1 MPSYT
6 ILVVDDEKNI
16 LSTIRTTLRSGDYE
30 VLATD
35 SPHEGLDLYEKHHID
50 LAILDIL
57 MPGLDGLAM
66 LEIIKRKRPDSTVI
80 MMSGHGTIS
89 TAVQATKLG
98 AYDFLEKPL
107 SREKL
112 LLTVERAIEFKR
124 LESENIA
131 LRSQIAE
138 KYDMVGQSRA
148 MKELYRQIETVGPTP
163 GRVLIR
169 GENGTGKELVARALH
184 SASARSGNPFVRV
197 NCAAIPHDLIESEL
211 FGHEKGAF
219 TGATAMRRGKFEI
232 AHRGT
237 IFLDEIG
244 DMHLDTQAKVL
255 RVLQEGEFQRVGGD
269 ETIHVDVRVIAATN
283 KELEQEIKR
292 NTFREDLYFRL
303 NVIPFRLPPLREH
316 TEDIPLLIDHF
327 VRAYAADYGR
337 PPKAFDAP
345 ALDALSAYP
354 WPGNVRELKNLIE
367 RIFIMCPDDTVSGAV
382 VRGFLAGAAS
392 PGAPP
397 PAAAFMPAGDAT
409 LKEAVAEFEKNY
421 IQVKLRDAD
430 YHMSDTARKLG
441 LERSHLYKKIKIHDI
456 NIPGRGGDTA

>member
-184 SASARSGNPFVRV
+184 SASARSGKPFVRV

-219 TGATAMRRGKFEI
+219 TGATAMRRGKFEL
-232 AHRGT
+232 ADRGA

-255 RVLQEGEFQRVGGD
+255 RVLQEGEIQRVGGD
-269 ETIHVDVRVIAATN
+269 AIITVNVRVIAATN
-283 KELEQEIKR
+283 KDLEKEIR
-292 NTFREDLYFRL
+292 ANRFREDLYFRL
-303 NVIPFRLPPLREH
+303 NVIPFRVPPLRDRRD
-316 TEDIPLLIDHF
+316 DIPQLAEYFLHEF
-327 VRAYAADYGR
+327 AGEYGR
-337 PPKAFDAP
+337 PPKELDDGAR
-345 ALDALSAYP
+345 DALRNYN
-354 WPGNVRELKNLIE
+354 WPGNVRELKNIIE
-367 RIFIMCPDDTVSGAV
+367 RAFIICPDDIITADEPRV
-382 VRGFLAGAAS
+382 FL
-392 PGAPP
+392 PGATTEDSTD
-397 PAAAFMPAGDAT
+397 FS
-409 LKEAVAEFEKNY
+409 AEPGLP
-421 IQVKLRDAD
+421 LRDVLD
-430 YHMSDTARKLG
+430 DFERRYIVKNLEHFNYHITETAKQLQI
-441 LERSHLYKKIKIHDI
+441 ERSHLYKKIRGLGI
-456 NIPGRGGDTA
+456 NIPRMGGL